1 MVDQVQNT
9 PLQRNAALKIN
20 EVFRGKLDQELGYES
35 LKDRRQLRKL
45 YFSCIL
51 ISNTTNKQANN

>member
-1 MVDQVQNT
+1 MLHRIWSTRFKIRLYNAMQHQNT

-35 LKDRRQLRKL
+35 LKDRR
-45 YFSCIL
+45 
-51 ISNTTNKQANN
+51 